1 MKFSA
6 NRSEMQP
13 IIKRCCLVIGR
24 QFLAKEKVCV
34 LMEADEDHNHVQFT
48 AMGNECV
55 LQARLN
61 CYVEH
66 SGKAMMIG
74 SVLQS
79 MLELFREEVTTV
91 ETDDTTIS
99 IRNAK
104 TGYSFA
110 LMDAKKYPVP
120 EPCTPESLT
129 EADGFYEISSKVL
142 FSAAKDSE
150 QNLRVLTC
158 IRVTVHDGQWSVTS
172 CDSYRLTTVSQDT
185 TQTQP
190 LDMLLAVD
198 AMKTV

>member
-99 IRNAK
+99 VRNAK
-104 TGYSFA
+104 TGYCFLKFCLVST
-110 LMDAKKYPVP
+110 Y
-120 EPCTPESLT
+120 
-129 EADGFYEISSKVL
+129 
-142 FSAAKDSE
+142 
-150 QNLRVLTC
+150 
-158 IRVTVHDGQWSVTS
+158 
-172 CDSYRLTTVSQDT
+172 SYV
-185 TQTQP
+185 
-190 LDMLLAVD
+190 
-198 AMKTV
+198 

>member
-1 MKFSA
+1 MKFTA

-91 ETDDTTIS
+91 ETDDTMIS
-99 IRNAK
+99 VRNAK

-110 LMDAKKYPVP
+110 LMDAKKISCSRAMYAGIADRSRWILRDQLQSSVFCIQRCQQRSASAELYP
-120 EPCTPESLT
+120 CYST
-129 EADGFYEISSKVL
+129 
-142 FSAAKDSE
+142 
-150 QNLRVLTC
+150 
-158 IRVTVHDGQWSVTS
+158 
-172 CDSYRLTTVSQDT
+172 
-185 TQTQP
+185 
-190 LDMLLAVD
+190 
-198 AMKTV
+198 

>member
-1 MKFSA
+1 MKFTA
-6 NRSEMQP
+6 NCSEMLP

-66 SGKAMMIG
+66 GGKAMMIG

-79 MLELFREEVTTV
+79 MLELFREEVTIV
-91 ETDDTTIS
+91 ETDDTMIS
-99 IRNAK
+99 VRNAK

-142 FSAAKDSE
+142 FK
-150 QNLRVLTC
+150 NRNF
-158 IRVTVHDGQWSVTS
+158 
-172 CDSYRLTTVSQDT
+172 
-185 TQTQP
+185 
-190 LDMLLAVD
+190 
-198 AMKTV
+198 